1 VTDLQSGSYA
11 YFLLRT
17 AEIQGT
23 DLVLDLAVEGSL
35 PELLVCPDGMILDT
49 CVGVL
54 LHPG

>member
-1 VTDLQSGSYA
+1 MTDLQSGSDA